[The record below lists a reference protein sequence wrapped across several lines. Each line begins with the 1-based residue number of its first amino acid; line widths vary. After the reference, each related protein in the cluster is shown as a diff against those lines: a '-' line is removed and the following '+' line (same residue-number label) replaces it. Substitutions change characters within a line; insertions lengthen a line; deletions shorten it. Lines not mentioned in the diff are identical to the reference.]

1 MERYWIRNILVSI
14 AGIYFANTTI
24 RMIQTGELQ
33 RQTAKLLVFVQNKL
47 QEHVVEPVS
56 DLAMELFDTIRKREK
71 IVSRE
76 DLDAS
81 RDALHRMLVEFSQSK
96 EGSTLILNRLN
107 VDHLKDELLKR
118 SDTLF
123 ETIKN
128 GGAGSTGGGGGGG
141 GTTTAASVVPANPAA
156 GALPSSGAAAGVGAS
171 SGSEMASFT
180 PEQAWDALMSEY
192 EKELQ
197 TPIRG
202 IIYGNLFTAM
212 LIQMQKLKVHT
223 EAAMLTMDQIL
234 ASNELTIAAT
244 AAMPALIAFGTFR
257 RLFAFVAPVCRPC
270 VATDARDVAVVA

>member
-33 RQTAKLLVFVQNKL
+33 RQSAKLLVFVQNKL

-128 GGAGSTGGGGGGG
+128 GGAGSTGGAGG
-141 GTTTAASVVPANPAA
+141 ASVVPANPAA
-156 GALPSSGAAAGVGAS
+156 SVVTLPSGG
-171 SGSEMASFT
+171 EMASFT

-202 IIYGNLFTAM
+202 IVYGNLFTAM

-257 RLFAFVAPVCRPC
+257 RHCRPC
-270 VATDARDVAVVA
+270 VTPFVATD